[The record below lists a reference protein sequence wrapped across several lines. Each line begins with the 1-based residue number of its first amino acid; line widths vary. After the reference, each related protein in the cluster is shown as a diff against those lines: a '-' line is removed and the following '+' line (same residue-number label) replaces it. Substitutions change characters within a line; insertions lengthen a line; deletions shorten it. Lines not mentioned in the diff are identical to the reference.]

1 MSGRSKIE
9 TVREGYRPNCIKTLF
24 VGESAPA
31 SGDFFYCG
39 GNAMLTHMRC
49 AVEPALGGSGGS
61 DQDFLER
68 FKKYGWFLDDLVL
81 TPVNHLTK
89 SERKAKC
96 LEAQRSLADRIAA
109 YQPEAIVSLLI
120 FTKPFVDEAAILLG
134 WRGYFGFC
142 QTPRVLT
149 NLEAW
154 IRRRLRMY
162 LWRQWS
168 NGVCRTLP
176 RHEPPRALPGRYG
189 MHYPKLPRLI

>member
-1 MSGRSKIE
+1 MSGRSMIE

-120 FTKPFVDEAAILLG
+120 FTKPFVDEAAIMAG
-134 WRGYFGFC
+134 SNA
-142 QTPRVLT
+142 PRYAV
-149 NLEAW
+149 
-154 IRRRLRMY
+154 
-162 LWRQWS
+162 
-168 NGVCRTLP
+168 P
-176 RHEPPRALPGRYG
+176 FPGMSHQGRFQAAMAG
-189 MHYPKLPRLI
+189 IIPKLPRLI